1 MQEFSE
7 LRDEYTGWGKWN
19 RHYWVEHYED
29 FLEFFF
35 SQCFTEP
42 HSTKQREDAVGWGL
56 ETDAETLVATQLAP
70 RLQDEDARFFAD
82 RLSDPRDPR
91 QRRRHTP
98 LRIGCAAGGACE
110 RCARGARG
118 LGGICLRRATR

>member
-1 MQEFSE
+1 MQEFDE
-7 LRDEYTGWGKWN
+7 RRDEHVGWGKWN
-19 RHYWVEHYED
+19 RHYWVEHYGD

-70 RLQDEDARFFAD
+70 RLEDED
-82 RLSDPRDPR
+82 
-91 QRRRHTP
+91 
-98 LRIGCAAGGACE
+98 E
-110 RCARGARG
+110 RA
-118 LGGICLRRATR
+118 